1 MIARS
6 TKLQLLVFAIV
17 AALGMGFTGLRY
29 ANLGRLLPGYDPGY
43 LVSADF
49 RDSGGVFVG
58 SQVTN
63 RGVAVG
69 TVEKLSLLPNGV
81 RVTMRLK
88 PGTKVAAPAKASVGN
103 RSAIGEQYVDLLPQS
118 DGPER
123 LHAGDVIPMT
133 QTSIPIQPTQLV
145 VNLDRLVRSIDLAD
159 VATVLDELGKA
170 FQGSGDDLQ
179 RLIDAGDLLTR
190 AASQHLP
197 QTLTLIRDSGPVLD
211 TQRQVAGA
219 FRSYNADLA
228 QLSAQLRASD
238 PDFRTLF
245 RTGTDAARTTT
256 DLLEAN
262 RTQLPVLLGNL
273 AFVAQVQKVR
283 IPALRM
289 ILVLYPNVVAG
300 GFTVTPGDGTAHFGL
315 VTTQQPGVCPG
326 TDPGYRTTKKRDP
339 GDVTPRLSNFNAY
352 CSLGSPNAVDV
363 RGARNAPRAEGL
375 PAFPQ
380 DKAAGSNGTVKGA
393 GLAASGGWAS
403 MFADYDP
410 TSGHAIT
417 AEGQR
422 YTIAST
428 MGAAQVFGQA
438 AWEWLLMQPLDRS

>member
-1 MIARS
+1 MITRS
-6 TKLQLLVFAIV
+6 TKLQLVVFAVV
-17 AALGMGFTGLRY
+17 AALGVSFTGLRY

-63 RGVAVG
+63 RGVPVG
-69 TVEKLSLLPNGV
+69 TVEKLSLLPDGV
-81 RVTMRLK
+81 RVIMRLK
-88 PGTKVAAPAKASVGN
+88 PGTKVAAPVKASVGN

-118 DGPER
+118 DGPAR

-145 VNLDRLVRSIDLAD
+145 VNLDRLVRSVDLAD
-159 VATVLDELGKA
+159 VATVLDELGRA

-190 AASQHLP
+190 AATQHLP
-197 QTLTLIRDSGPVLD
+197 QTLDLIRDSGPVLD
-211 TQRQVAGA
+211 TQRDVAGA

-238 PDFRTLF
+238 PDFRKLF

-256 DLLEAN
+256 EFLEAN
-262 RTQLPVLLGNL
+262 RAQLPVLLGNL

-315 VTTQQPGVCPG
+315 VTTQQPGVCPSS
-326 TDPGYRTTKKRDP
+326 DPGYATTKKRDP
-339 GDVTPRLSNFNAY
+339 SDVTPRSSNFNAY
-352 CSLGSPNAVDV
+352 CTQQSPSDIDV

-375 PAFPQ
+375 PPYPQ
-380 DKAAGSNGTVKGA
+380 DKAAGSSTTVKGS

-410 TSGHAIT
+410 VSGHAIT
-417 AEGQR
+417 ADGQR
-422 YTIAST
+422 YTLAST
-428 MGAAQVFGQA
+428 MGASRVFGQA